1 MSGSIFYRFD
11 PIIICLI
18 LMGLLLTAEEFGF
31 RLRARTRPDPDATEK
46 TDIALVLGAILTL
59 LALLLGFT
67 YAMSQARYDT
77 RRQLVVDEAN
87 AIGTAYLRAKTLPE
101 PRSSDIQ
108 ELLRQY
114 AALRVEIIS
123 IKDDAPQRIQEVD
136 SR

>member
-67 YAMSQARYDT
+67 YTMSQARYDA
-77 RRQLVVDEAN
+77 RRQLVVEEAN

-101 PRSSDIQ
+101 LRSSDIQ